1 MVAIGSLLLVI
12 AMSLLIVRIGTIA
25 LTMTGLSEEVAR
37 FQSLSAFSGAGYTT
51 SEAETIVSGPARRRV
66 VAMLMRAGSVGAV
79 SGIATAI
86 LSFVG
91 AEQATISRL
100 IVLAAGIAGLI
111 FLARSRR
118 LNRWA
123 TPVIRRLLQRFT
135 ELDLRDYAGLLHLH
149 GDWRVSVIDVEPD
162 SWLSGRD
169 LADLDLP
176 SEGVT
181 VLGVERKDGS
191 FVGVPGGETHLHAGS
206 QLILYGHSERLRELQ
221 ERPEGAEDAHRDAQR
236 DHKKEKER
244 EQREEKK
251 RATDD

>member
-12 AMSLLIVRIGTIA
+12 AMSLLVVRIGTIA
-25 LTMTGLSEEVAR
+25 LTMTGLSEEIAR

-51 SEAETIVSGPARRRV
+51 SEAENIVNAPARRRV

-79 SGIATAI
+79 SGISTAI

-91 AEQATISRL
+91 AEDATLTRL
-100 IVLAAGIAGLI
+100 VVLVAGVAGLI
-111 FLARSRR
+111 LLARSER
-118 LNRWA
+118 LDRWA

-162 SWLSGRD
+162 SWLADQD
-169 LADLDLP
+169 LADLDLQ

-181 VLGVERKDGS
+181 VLGVDRKDGT
-191 FVGVPGGETHLHAGS
+191 FIGVPSGDAHLEAGCRV
-206 QLILYGHSERLRELQ
+206 ILYGHTGRLQELRERR
-221 ERPEGAEDAHRDAQR
+221 EGDEGAHHDAQR
-236 DHKKEKER
+236 DHTEEKER
-244 EQREEKK
+244 EK
-251 RATDD
+251 RT